1 MNEKVVIVA
10 DHAAEG
16 LNALVQKRKA
26 ELEGVKEEFKALEK
40 ELVKMEPSYKTL
52 EWGDTKMRCFFG

>member
-52 EWGDTKMRCFFG
+52 E